1 MEPERASTPRDTRM
15 SRACRTCLFITAVV
29 YTNLGTE
36 ALNLTLCTPPLLVCR
51 TRLVRSKREQVCV
64 GMVWGSHG
72 NYRGAQTGQ

>member
-1 MEPERASTPRDTRM
+1 MEAIMKLERASTPSDTRM
-15 SRACRTCLFITAVV
+15 SRACCTCQFITAVV
-29 YTNLGTE
+29 YLS
-36 ALNLTLCTPPLLVCR
+36 LCTPPLLVCR